1 MQRFSERYGYKPIRD
16 HVQKESVEKQT
27 RTQLWNFLKI
37 VLWDEWE
44 SYEYGWTTHSQHV
57 NQLMRRMWVRH
68 FNASLD
74 NLPGFDPYETN
85 GAYGIMKRYFM
96 DAKWFEVYD
105 FLEFV
110 VQNWSG
116 GDEDQIAAGINSILE
131 KELCAFRFIDKQIAP
146 ITDELELEVI
156 DQAASNSPDAVK
168 RHISR
173 AVELLCDRTSP
184 DYRNSVKE
192 AISAIEAV
200 CQTVTG
206 DTKGTLGKLLGK
218 INGLHPAFKVAL
230 SSMYGF
236 TSDAEGVRH
245 ALLDE
250 PTLTFTDA
258 KFFLV
263 QAAAFV
269 NYISGKQSDKKLK
282 K

>member
-1 MQRFSERYGYKPIRD
+1 MPRFSERHGYKPIREQI
-16 HVQKESVEKQT
+16 QKESVDKET
-27 RTQLWNFLKI
+27 RTLLWNYLKV

-44 SYEYGWTTHSQHV
+44 PYRYGWTTHSEHV
-57 NQLMRRMWVRH
+57 NQLMRRMWVHH

-74 NLPGFDPYETN
+74 NLPAFDPYETN
-85 GAYGIMKRYFM
+85 GAYGIIKRDLM
-96 DAKWFEVYD
+96 EGKWFEVYD

-116 GDEDQIAAGINSILE
+116 GGVDNIAVGINSILE
-131 KELCAFRFIDKQIAP
+131 KQLCGFRFVDKKIVP
-146 ITDELELEVI
+146 ITDQQELNAI
-156 DQAASNSPDAVK
+156 DQAGSNAPDSVK

-173 AVELLCDRTSP
+173 AVELLSDRTSP

-192 AISAIEAV
+192 AISAIEAL
-200 CQTVTG
+200 CQTITG
-206 DTKGTLGKLLGK
+206 DKKGTLGKLLGK
-218 INGLHPAFKVAL
+218 VDGLHPAFKAAL

-236 TSDAEGVRH
+236 TSDAQGIRH

-263 QAAAFV
+263 QASAFI
-269 NYISGKQSDKKLK
+269 NYIAGKQAGEKLK
-282 K
+282 D

>member
-1 MQRFSERYGYKPIRD
+1 
-16 HVQKESVEKQT
+16 
-27 RTQLWNFLKI
+27 
-37 VLWDEWE
+37 
-44 SYEYGWTTHSQHV
+44 
-57 NQLMRRMWVRH
+57 MRRMWVHH

-74 NLPGFDPYETN
+74 SLPEFDPYETN
-85 GAYGIMKRYFM
+85 GAYGIMKRHFM

-116 GDEDQIAAGINSILE
+116 GGEDQIAAGINSILE
-131 KELCAFRFIDKQIAP
+131 KELCAFRFIDRQIAP

-156 DQAASNSPDAVK
+156 DQAASNAPDAVK

-173 AVELLCDRTSP
+173 AVELLSDRTSP

-192 AISAIEAV
+192 AISAIEAL
-200 CQTVTG
+200 CRTVTG
-206 DTKGTLGKLLGK
+206 DKKGTLGKLLGK
-218 INGLHPAFKVAL
+218 IEGLHPAFKAAL
-230 SSMYGF
+230 GSMYGF

-258 KFFLV
+258 KFFLI

-282 K
+282 KEA